1 MLRHLTL
8 VFFVFAACSS
18 TEPEGTA
25 QMVAELEEIAAE
37 TDRTP
42 RRNAH
47 ANVARA
53 TALGM
58 QTIPTVLPDR
68 IQYSALLG
76 TELLRAGDSEAAAE
90 VFEEI
95 LQLLEASPD
104 EFDPSWRLA
113 AMDHLALSHLRIGE
127 QENCLVD
134 HSSSRCLFPIG
145 STGVHSLPRGS
156 KMAIPW
162 YEKSLKRTQQT

>member
-1 MLRHLTL
+1 MSRHLTL
-8 VFFVFAACSS
+8 VFLLFAACSS
-18 TEPEGTA
+18 TEPDGTA
-25 QMVAELEEIAAE
+25 QMAAELEAIAAE
-37 TDRTP
+37 TDRNP

-53 TALGM
+53 AALGM
-58 QTIPTVLPDR
+58 QTAPTALPDR

-76 TELLRAGDSEAAAE
+76 TELLRAGDSEAAAGL
-90 VFEEI
+90 FEEI

-104 EFDPSWRLA
+104 DYDPSWRLA

-134 HSSSRCLFPIG
+134 HSASRCLFPIG
-145 STGVHSLPRGS
+145 STGVHTLPRGS
-156 KMAIPW
+156 TMAIPW
-162 YEKSLKRTQQT
+162 YEKFLKKTQRI